1 VIFVASA
8 FLLGLSYAASQKADA
23 VCENVFKFAS
33 RLRQMER
40 EQCNTIAIEFVIYRI
55 DPAAMESYA
64 HHEREVIEVAR
75 ACHCAKTG
83 NPNNPNQEGLMNPF
97 EV

>member
-1 VIFVASA
+1 MPFAKTSSNSRAACDKWSASN
-8 FLLGLSYAASQKADA
+8 G
-23 VCENVFKFAS
+23 
-33 RLRQMER
+33 
-40 EQCNTIAIEFVIYRI
+40 NTIAIEFVIYRI